1 MKTELLIAALT
12 TLSFAAYCQDNVEL
26 DNLKSSTSTAMNLL
40 GIANSDIEK
49 PTDCSQL
56 VSTIR
61 SSTQGFTA
69 LPNQFGVE
77 VAPFLLSPKLYK
89 HNTLNYT
96 DSVQFKEVFKQTL
109 QLSVGIDKGTI
120 DGKGNYTKVGLGIRF
135 SIIRPQWSNDSRTEY
150 GKIMQYKKK
159 RMDAITAMR
168 DALYDEG
175 IDSVFTALLVALD
188 KEKKRAIVDTIKVNE
203 LNAEINAI
211 VNIEEEKIR
220 KKYPIKTID
229 LNFTRTG
236 LFMDFAAGTVL
247 DFPTNNWQQSR
258 LPKSG
263 AWLNFGYNNKTNTV
277 YYVGIIRYLYNP
289 DKSLLY
295 DSLVAASL
303 QQVHSLDLGGRLI
316 INESKDKYLF
326 SAEAVYR
333 SFAGTNLGTWRFM
346 ANAEYAISTNQRL
359 TFSFGK
365 NYDGAFTKD
374 GNILAALSFIK
385 GIGNAKKS

>member
-1 MKTELLIAALT
+1 
-12 TLSFAAYCQDNVEL
+12 
-26 DNLKSSTSTAMNLL
+26 
-40 GIANSDIEK
+40 
-49 PTDCSQL
+49 
-56 VSTIR
+56 
-61 SSTQGFTA
+61 
-69 LPNQFGVE
+69 
-77 VAPFLLSPKLYK
+77 
-89 HNTLNYT
+89 LNYT

-150 GKIMQYKKK
+150 GKMMLYKKK

-168 DALYDEG
+168 DALYDDG

-236 LFMDFAAGTVL
+236 LFMDFAAGTLL

-303 QQVHSLDLGGRLI
+303 KQVHSLDLGGRLI

-333 SFAGTNLGTWRFM
+333 SFAGTNLSTWRFM
-346 ANAEYAISTNQRL
+346 ANAEYAVNANQRL

-365 NYDGAFTKD
+365 NYDCAFTKD